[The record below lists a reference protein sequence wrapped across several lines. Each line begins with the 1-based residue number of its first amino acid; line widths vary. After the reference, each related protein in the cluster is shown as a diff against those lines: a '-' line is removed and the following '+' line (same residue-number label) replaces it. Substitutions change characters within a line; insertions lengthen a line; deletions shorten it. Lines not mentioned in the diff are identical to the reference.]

1 MQMLADLTVLFKRAA
16 YEKQKPLP
24 STLLPSVGDVLV
36 SESARPGPSRDSP
49 VSPLVLQSG
58 PRTIP
63 CFWTEKLCNQ
73 SK

>member
-1 MQMLADLTVLFKRAA
+1 MLADLTVLFKLAA
-16 YEKQKPLP
+16 YEKRNPLP

-36 SESARPGPSRDSP
+36 FESVRPDPSRDSP

-63 CFWTEKLCNQ
+63 CFWTEEMCDQ